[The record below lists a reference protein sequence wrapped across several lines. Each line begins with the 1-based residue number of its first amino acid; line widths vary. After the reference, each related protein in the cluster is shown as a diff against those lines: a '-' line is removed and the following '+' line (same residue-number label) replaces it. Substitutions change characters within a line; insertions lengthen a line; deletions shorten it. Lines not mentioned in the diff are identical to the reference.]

1 MMMYDPSCG
10 ACGHTLQTL
19 GGLKI
24 IMVMDIHKMG
34 TFFSSILYFKKIQI
48 IFLCR
53 PNINFRSR
61 LRTSN
66 KIFFISQVSSTTFFK
81 SRPQKIHEN
90 EVKISINTPTISL

>member
-34 TFFSSILYFKKIQI
+34 TFFKYPVFQENSNNHNKNVFEDVGPVQIKKRYMHIQQVG
-48 IFLCR
+48 
-53 PNINFRSR
+53 PNIFCEK
-61 LRTSN
+61 L
-66 KIFFISQVSSTTFFK
+66 V
-81 SRPQKIHEN
+81 
-90 EVKISINTPTISL
+90 